1 MTDPFQEWC
10 DQVNQKESN
19 GELTFKEAPINTY
32 LQLTTEPNLSTC
44 LVGRIVLK
52 PHRFLQI
59 DGEDITWFADTLTWI
74 RVKNI
79 EDCIVVR
86 VRPNFDAADTIDDLQ
101 AQVQLLSL
109 ETDLEEDLSA
119 RIAEMH
125 KYIAMN
131 QGSTMNGIARL
142 LSDCQKRMA
151 ADWVEVGR
159 HRINTL
165 RS

>member
-1 MTDPFQEWC
+1 MQLLVSSLRGAVC
-10 DQVNQKESN
+10 DKH
-19 GELTFKEAPINTY
+19 GDG
-32 LQLTTEPNLSTC
+32 QLL
-44 LVGRIVLK
+44 
-52 PHRFLQI
+52 H
-59 DGEDITWFADTLTWI
+59 
-74 RVKNI
+74 
-79 EDCIVVR
+79 
-86 VRPNFDAADTIDDLQ
+86 DAADAIDDLQ

-131 QGSTMNGIARL
+131 QGFTMNGIARL